1 MLPKDV
7 IIFNTLSGQYK
18 KFNQLQEEIG
28 FSKSTLSD
36 AIKRYQEKG
45 LIKKTTCPK
54 DKRNLYLSLTEEGEE
69 MFKKITIIDEEYVEF
84 IKEKI
89 NCEDFLNFQKILNE
103 IVS

>member
-1 MLPKDV
+1 
-7 IIFNTLSGQYK
+7 
-18 KFNQLQEEIG
+18 
-28 FSKSTLSD
+28 
-36 AIKRYQEKG
+36 
-45 LIKKTTCPK
+45 
-54 DKRNLYLSLTEEGEE
+54 